1 MNVSVVVGSLRKA
14 SLNTLISL
22 ASPMLSSELSRSGNC
37 LSTIKIL
44 TTIRPRNG
52 PRSESASKL
61 QTRSLPSK
69 PMKNYYSG
77 FVRFRVVFLRLKAL
91 DAGLWVLRLSCTSTD
106 RRA

>member
-1 MNVSVVVGSLRKA
+1 
-14 SLNTLISL
+14 
-22 ASPMLSSELSRSGNC
+22 
-37 LSTIKIL
+37 
-44 TTIRPRNG
+44 
-52 PRSESASKL
+52 
-61 QTRSLPSK
+61 LPSK